1 MAKAGILK
9 DGRQVS
15 SSLYADTNPVHK
27 KSNFD
32 YYKQS
37 SNFKKETSISSKS
50 KEAALTLSKSAR
62 ELLKKKQS
70 HVVRYFDATA
80 VATDNLEV
88 SPKVLPK

>member
-15 SSLYADTNPVHK
+15 SSLHEDNNPVHK

-37 SNFKKETSISSKS
+37 SNFKKESGTSKS
-50 KEAALTLSKSAR
+50 KEVALTLSKSAR
-62 ELLKKKQS
+62 ELLKKKQT

-80 VATDNLEV
+80 GATDDLDL

>member
-15 SSLYADTNPVHK
+15 SSLYTDSNPIQK

-37 SNFKKETSISSKS
+37 SNFKKDSGSSKS

-62 ELLKKKQS
+62 ELLKKK
-70 HVVRYFDATA
+70 
-80 VATDNLEV
+80 
-88 SPKVLPK
+88 

>member
-15 SSLYADTNPVHK
+15 SSLYADNNPVHK

-37 SNFKKETSISSKS
+37 SNFKKESGTSKS
-50 KEAALTLSKSAR
+50 KEVALTLSKSAR
-62 ELLKKKQS
+62 ELLKKKQT

-80 VATDNLEV
+80 GATDDLDL
-88 SPKVLPK
+88 SPKVIPK